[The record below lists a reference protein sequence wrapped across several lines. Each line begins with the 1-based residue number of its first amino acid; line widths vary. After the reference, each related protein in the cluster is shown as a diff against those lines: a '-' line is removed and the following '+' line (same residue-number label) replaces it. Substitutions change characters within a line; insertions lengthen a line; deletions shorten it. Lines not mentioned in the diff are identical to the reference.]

1 MAESG
6 RDLVGSGE
14 GQRGREKGGQDH
26 VWGRQEK
33 CPKVQKN
40 DSKYDAV
47 GGTVCVCVCVCGKPL
62 ESPRDLGCERLPGF
76 KGMSLAQM
84 PYSGEMEP
92 EETTSSR

>member
-1 MAESG
+1 
-6 RDLVGSGE
+6 
-14 GQRGREKGGQDH
+14 
-26 VWGRQEK
+26 
-33 CPKVQKN
+33 
-40 DSKYDAV
+40 
-47 GGTVCVCVCVCGKPL
+47 VCVCVCVCGKPL